1 MRPLSLDFQRA
12 RVSSTKT
19 GLLLLLIGLAAAGA
33 VGYKFRV
40 VDVELTGAEERTGHL
55 ERLVQR
61 HGAPKQSKA
70 TPELKYE
77 VQQANEV
84 LHQLSMPW
92 EGLFK
97 TLETS
102 DNDRVALLAIQ
113 PDVRK
118 RIVKLNGEAKDFT
131 ALLDY
136 LKQLEQDKALTDI
149 VLLNHEIHEQ
159 DPERPVRFAVSAA
172 WRLQP

>member
-1 MRPLSLDFQRA
+1 MRPLSLDYRRTSASF
-12 RVSSTKT
+12 TKI
-19 GLLLLLIGLAAAGA
+19 GLLLLLIGLAAAVA
-33 VGYKFRV
+33 VGYEFRTV
-40 VDVELTGAEERTGHL
+40 GIELTVAEERTGHL
-55 ERLVQR
+55 ERLVQQR
-61 HGAPKQSKA
+61 GAPKQSKL
-70 TPELKYE
+70 TPELLHE

-84 LHQLSMPW
+84 LHQLAMPW

-97 TLETS
+97 TLEAS

-118 RIVKLNGEAKDFT
+118 RLVKLNGEAKDFT

-149 VLLNHEIHEQ
+149 VLLNHEIHQQ
-159 DPERPVRFAVSAA
+159 DPEKPVRFAVSAA